1 MTDYDL
7 FCQFEE
13 NSITVVDSPKIIKV
27 LGRESF
33 TDLSNL
39 DVEFKIQRN

>member
-13 NSITVVDSPKIIKV
+13 NSITVVDSPKIIKA

-33 TDLSNL
+33 TDLSSL

>member
-1 MTDYDL
+1 MTNYDL
-7 FCQFEE
+7 LCQLEE

-33 TDLSNL
+33 TDLSSL